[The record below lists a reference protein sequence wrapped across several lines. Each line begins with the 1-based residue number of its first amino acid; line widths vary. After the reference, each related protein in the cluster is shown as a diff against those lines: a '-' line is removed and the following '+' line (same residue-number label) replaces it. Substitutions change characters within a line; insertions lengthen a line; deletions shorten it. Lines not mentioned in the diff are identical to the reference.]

1 MKIGIARKPLENHE
15 ITRKLEC
22 INVVKE
28 MDVVKETV
36 KYEMKKA
43 KRWIFRY
50 VIRSF
55 RSLNVRKY
63 FAGKRCCRDYLL
75 HVPNFYITFLFD
87 LIQLT

>member
-28 MDVVKETV
+28 IDVVKERV

-43 KRWIFRY
+43 KRWISRY

-55 RSLNVRKY
+55 RSLNIRKY
-63 FAGKRCCRDYLL
+63 FAGKGVAGIVCCMSLIFILL
-75 HVPNFYITFLFD
+75 FSSILFN
-87 LIQLT
+87 